1 MTAPLSTFRI
11 REIKPEKKDF
21 DRVNN
26 FRNSGARH
34 DDNVPF
40 VSKAEPQ
47 ANAITD
53 PEKLVRRA
61 KAVVAVWGIRPIEG
75 TRTGKHGSYQLSVNM
90 WKPFMRRLAE
100 LGFTIDQ
107 IYDIMMYHHDD
118 PIEVLGLKDLFDF

>member
-1 MTAPLSTFRI
+1 MTPLTSFRV
-11 REIKPEKKDF
+11 REIKPEQKDF

-26 FRNSGARH
+26 FRNSGAKH

-75 TRTGKHGSYQLSVNM
+75 TRVTKSGSYEISVNM

-107 IYDIMMYHHDD
+107 IYDIMMYKHEN
-118 PIEVLGLKDLFDF
+118 PFQLLGLEDLLG